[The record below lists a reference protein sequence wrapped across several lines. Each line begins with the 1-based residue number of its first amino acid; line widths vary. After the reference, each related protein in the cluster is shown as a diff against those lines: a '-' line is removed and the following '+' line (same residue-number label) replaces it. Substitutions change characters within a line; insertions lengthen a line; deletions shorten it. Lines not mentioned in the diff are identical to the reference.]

1 MTELTHSLIDA
12 KGRSTEVLTAG
23 TGAPVVFLHGGGIVE
38 GFDCLLPIAG
48 RFHLLAPL
56 MPGYGRTAL
65 DPPVRSRDDAV
76 AQIAAVLDALGLEE
90 AVLVGHSLGGWL
102 AAATAARF
110 PDRISKLVL
119 AAPFGLHLEGQ
130 SLEHLFTMGPEERL
144 AALTNDPSI
153 WAGRLPEGPD
163 EAFET
168 ARALEGESLSRF
180 FPGEYDPDL
189 TATLS
194 AVSQP
199 TLILWGEDDRMF
211 PVVYARAWQMAIPHS
226 ELKTLPGVGHLLFHE
241 RSEAVD
247 AVIDFLVG

>member
-1 MTELTHSLIDA
+1 MAEFTDSLIDA

-38 GFDCLLPIAG
+38 GFDRLLPIAE
-48 RFHLLAPL
+48 RFRLIVPL

-76 AQIAAVLDALGLEE
+76 EQIEAVLDGLGLDETL
-90 AVLVGHSLGGWL
+90 LVGHSLGGWL

-110 PDRISKLVL
+110 PDRIPKLAL
-119 AAPFGLHLEGQ
+119 AAPFGLQVEGQ

-144 AALTNDPSI
+144 AALTNDASI
-153 WAGRLPEGPD
+153 WAGRLPPGPD
-163 EAFET
+163 EAFEA

-189 TATLS
+189 MATLT

-199 TLILWGEDDRMF
+199 TLILWGDEDKMF
-211 PVVYARAWQMAIPHS
+211 PVVHARAWQTAIPHS

-241 RSEAVD
+241 RPEAID
-247 AVIDFLVG
+247 SVIDFFVG